1 MVTISVGSLDTS
13 IVHPREVF
21 REAVRRSSASVIF
34 VHNHPSGDPAPSEE
48 DIAATKRLMQAGE
61 LLGVQVLDH
70 IVIGDNVFVSFKNK
84 NILF

>member
-1 MVTISVGSLDTS
+1 M
-13 IVHPREVF
+13 
-21 REAVRRSSASVIF
+21 IF
-34 VHNHPSGDPAPSEE
+34 VHNHPSGDPVPSEE
-48 DIAATKRLMQAGE
+48 DIAVTKRLMQAGE